1 LRQGDDGQNV
11 RNANKILVA
20 MGNKLRDTVGER
32 VAAPANSRR
41 RPAAASSQFAKLA
54 IRRSAPFNGVN

>member
-20 MGNKLRDTVGER
+20 MGNKLRDTVGES
-32 VAAPANSRR
+32 AGAPTNLRR
-41 RPAAASSQFAKLA
+41 RPAAHSPSLQYAAP
-54 IRRSAPFNGVN
+54 RRSMA